1 VVELNEDSSDM
12 VEPVHADSFY
22 SVSSTG
28 EIHER
33 LCFEYLDMDRYYSKV
48 LRDERLL
55 ADEVE
60 KLAGNLQFFLD
71 KERVEINGMDA
82 KSKVDYCDIFLK
94 GTTDVVAVV
103 YLIDFAGH
111 LHKGSNKIETWV
123 EEEAAPYDFEI
134 LWRFPRGTRITEIET
149 ILEYEIYED
158 ILSLWALEGED
169 VGGYERMIFILP
181 GNTLDRR

>member
-1 VVELNEDSSDM
+1 MNEDKSDM

-60 KLAGNLQFFLD
+60 KLAGSLQFFLD
-71 KERVEINGMDA
+71 KERVEINGMGA
-82 KSKVDYCDIFLK
+82 KSRVDYCDIFLK

-111 LHKGSNKIETWV
+111 LHKGPNKIETWV
-123 EEEAAPYDFEI
+123 EEETAPYDFEI
-134 LWRFPRGTRITEIET
+134 LWRFPMGTRITEVET

-169 VGGYERMIFILP
+169 VGGYERMMFNLP
-181 GNTLDRR
+181 EKTLNRR